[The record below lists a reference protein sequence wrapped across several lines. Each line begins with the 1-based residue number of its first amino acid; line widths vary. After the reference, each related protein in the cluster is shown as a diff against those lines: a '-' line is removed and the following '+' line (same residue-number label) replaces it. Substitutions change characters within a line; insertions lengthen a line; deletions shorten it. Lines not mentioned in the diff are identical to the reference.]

1 MSLKWRISLIVVLL
15 AILVVV
21 FLRSPSGKLLDFT
34 PSTAIQ
40 KHYPIAYLTH
50 IKTTQLNAAGG
61 VAHVLTAD
69 KISYFEDTK
78 NPQRDTYALLEKPFI
93 TIYNK
98 DPKALPWLVSAAH
111 GTSTNNGQ
119 EILLEGNVVL
129 QQRDKQLTVSVITS
143 EQLLLKPDQQY
154 AETSKPVMI
163 KNASNTLN
171 ATGLTLFLD
180 SGQIELLA
188 KVRGLY
194 DTF

>member
-1 MSLKWRISLIVVLL
+1 MSLKWRIGLIVILL
-15 AILVVV
+15 AILAAV
-21 FLRSPSGKLLDFT
+21 FLRSPSRKLLDFT
-34 PSTAIQ
+34 TPATDH

-69 KISYFEDTK
+69 KISYFGDME
-78 NPQRDTYALLEKPFI
+78 NSQGDTYALLDKPFI

-98 DPKALPWLVSAAH
+98 DPNALPWLVSAAR

-129 QQRDKQLTVSVITS
+129 QQKNKQLTVSVITS
-143 EQLLLKPDQQY
+143 EQLLVKPDQQY

-163 KNASNTLN
+163 KSASNTMN
-171 ATGLTLFLD
+171 ATGLKLFLE
-180 SGQIELLA
+180 SSQIELLA
-188 KVRGLY
+188 KVRGRY
-194 DTF
+194 DTL